1 MSTWGYFNF
10 DNDAAAD
17 FAGSFRDNPDDSEL
31 RRTLEVVAAEDGSTL
46 ADDTSEALAAAEI
59 VAAILGKPS
68 RDFPADLLLVIGK
81 IDGRRGE
88 HLRELAQKAVSNITR
103 NSELQAFW
111 SGTDD
116 AKNWQQLQK
125 ELLERLK

>member
-10 DNDAAAD
+10 DNDVAAD
-17 FAGSFRDNPDDSEL
+17 FAGSFRDNPDDSALRQALEL
-31 RRTLEVVAAEDGSTL
+31 VAAEDGSTL

-88 HLRELAQKAVSNITR
+88 YMRELAQQAVSSILL

-111 SGTDD
+111 TGTDD
-116 AKNWQQLQK
+116 AKNWQHLQK